1 MSSKTLLEEVD
12 IPGQSYLREALT
24 SCIDPLKGKT
34 PSGLHFVYNL

>member
-24 SCIDPLKGKT
+24 SCLDPLKGELGVVKFEF
-34 PSGLHFVYNL
+34 L

>member
-24 SCIDPLKGKT
+24 SCLDPLKGMSLISFT
-34 PSGLHFVYNL
+34 NSQR